1 MNDKKIL
8 IETSDNLDKEKLR
21 EIAITLEEQLKKD
34 ASKSKDVLAL
44 SEYAPLVSAIQRAK
58 QGLIDK
64 PEEIPN
70 TSYWDFETEVG
81 SAEFAQTRHLLSSF
95 CLELI
100 GWSVLEIPDDNPNA

>member
-8 IETSDNLDKEKLR
+8 IETSATLNKEKLR
-21 EIAITLEEQLKKD
+21 EIAIKLEEQLKKD
-34 ASKSKDVLAL
+34 APKSKDVLAL

-64 PEEIPN
+64 PEEIQN

-81 SAEFAQTRHLLSSF
+81 HAEFAQIRHLISNF
-95 CLELI
+95 YIELL
-100 GWSVLEIPDDNPNA
+100 GWKLDIQGN

>member
-8 IETSDNLDKEKLR
+8 IETSDNLDKDKLR

-70 TSYWDFETEVG
+70 TQYWIFETELNNY
-81 SAEFAQTRHLLSSF
+81 FYLSSLF
-95 CLELI
+95 ADFLVKLK
-100 GWSVLEIPDDNPNA
+100 GWHIRADDNQNA